1 MARGKNHGLSKQV
14 LFIGRHYRMN
24 WLALLLLTVLSLH
37 LQAWPCLAR
46 DTQQNKIQ
54 DVALADLPQ
63 EAQATLR
70 LIKKGGP
77 FPYQRDGIVFG
88 NFERQLPIKQRGYY
102 HEYTVPTPGSRDRGA
117 RRIIA
122 GREKEYYYTD
132 NHYRTFRRIRE

>member
-1 MARGKNHGLSKQV
+1 MRSFKSFAS
-14 LFIGRHYRMN
+14 FILPNRL
-24 WLALLLLTVLSLH
+24 WILLLAAFA
-37 LQAWPCLAR
+37 LQLYAGNCFAR
-46 DTQQNKIQ
+46 DTPQNHIGE
-54 DVALADLPQ
+54 VEVGELPK
-63 EAQATLR
+63 EAQTTLR
-70 LIKKGGP
+70 LIKRGGP

-132 NHYRTFRRIRE
+132 DHYRTFRRIRE